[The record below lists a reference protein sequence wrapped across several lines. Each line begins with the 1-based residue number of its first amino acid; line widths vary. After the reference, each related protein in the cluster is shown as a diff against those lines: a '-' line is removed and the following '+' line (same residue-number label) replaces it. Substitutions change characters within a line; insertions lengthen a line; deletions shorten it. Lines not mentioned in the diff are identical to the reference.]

1 MSNGSIRLLFT
12 RLRTEEKLLAE
23 AAEKRGLPLAIENV
37 RDAVFPQKQ
46 KSGDIFLC
54 RCIGHHQNLAVA
66 RMLEGSGFRTVN
78 SSRVM
83 ELCGDKVATSSVLHE
98 AGIPQPGYRV
108 AFSREG
114 ALRAAAELGYPVVF
128 KPATGSWGRLL
139 AKAQDME
146 TAEAI
151 AEHKEHL
158 GPQHQIFYIQQW
170 VEKDGFDIRAFIIG
184 GEPVC
189 AIRRYSGHWI
199 TNTARGGS
207 VKVHPLDTELE
218 NLLLRVYDAIQGDF
232 LAVDLFFTKG
242 GYLVNEINDGAEFR
256 NSITPTGED
265 IPGRVVEL
273 CASLLKRTPSKT
285 GRNKPTCKIAEHRGP
300 EVTNLN

>member
-23 AAEKRGLPLAIENV
+23 AAGKRALPFVIENV
-37 RDAVFPQKQ
+37 RDAVFPRLQD
-46 KSGDIFLC
+46 SEDIFLC

-66 RMLEGSGFRTVN
+66 RMLERSGFRTVN

-83 ELCGDKVATSSVLHE
+83 ELCGDKVATSSVLQE
-98 AGIPQPGYRV
+98 AGIPQPRYRV
-108 AFSREG
+108 ALSREG
-114 ALRAAAELGYPVVF
+114 ALQAAAELGYPVVF

-139 AKAQDME
+139 AKVQDAE

-158 GPQHQIFYIQQW
+158 GPQHQVFYIQEW

-207 VKVHPLDTELE
+207 ATEHPLHEDLRS
-218 NLLLRVYDAIQGDF
+218 LLLRIYDAIQGDF
-232 LAVDLFFTKG
+232 LAVDLFLTKG

-256 NSITPTGED
+256 NSIAPTGED

-273 CASLLKRTPSKT
+273 CASLLKRKPSTT
-285 GRNKPTCKIAEHRGP
+285 GGNKPACKIANPRGP
-300 EVTNLN
+300 EVTNLH